1 MSDLGVPVPVLTPSG
16 IGAFTPLT
24 PAQPASR
31 PVTADGGAVP
41 TAEDTADPI
50 TGQPTAAL
58 SAGLAVVLQN
68 LEAGADPGD
77 PQDTDPFAPP
87 AGSPLEFQ
95 PVDPVEAAVEAL
107 TDLSAG
113 EAAAGIGA
121 ATAPTTA
128 GVVATAAQTPS
139 QRSAD
144 ADRDGTATAT
154 ETDAEQDA
162 QDPAARTG
170 SQDVGPDGLTE
181 EERRVVAELQRI
193 DAEVRRHEQA
203 HAAVGGPYAGA
214 PAYQTVRG
222 PDGRLYAV
230 GGEVQIDVSDIPGN
244 PEATIRKLQV
254 VRRAALAP
262 AQPSAADRR
271 VASIAQQG
279 IAEARQELR
288 EQRLDEQQ
296 AASDAREESAVRRE
310 QLQPTDAVPSLDP
323 TSNLTPLRLG
333 IPTLVRSSGPF
344 VSPSQILSVIA

>member
-16 IGAFTPLT
+16 IGTITAL
-24 PAQPASR
+24 PASQTASR
-31 PVTADGGAVP
+31 PVETRGQAVP
-41 TAEDTADPI
+41 ADENPADPI
-50 TGQPTAAL
+50 TGLPTAGL

-68 LEAGADPGD
+68 LEAN
-77 PQDTDPFAPP
+77 TDPENPD
-87 AGSPLEFQ
+87 GTTSSPLPGAAQLEFQ
-95 PVDPVEAAVEAL
+95 PVDPVEAAIEEL
-107 TDLSAG
+107 TDPTPEQPPAPAG
-113 EAAAGIGA
+113 TAAAA
-121 ATAPTTA
+121 APAAPGPTT
-128 GVVATAAQTPS
+128 QE
-139 QRSAD
+139 AD
-144 ADRDGTATAT
+144 T
-154 ETDAEQDA
+154 ETANGDEDGEGGRQQAPPSRSE
-162 QDPAARTG
+162 
-170 SQDVGPDGLTE
+170 DVGPDGLTE

-193 DAEVRRHEQA
+193 DAEVRRHENA

-288 EQRLDEQQ
+288 EQRVDEQE
-296 AASDAREESAVRRE
+296 AASEAREASDLRRQ
-310 QLQPTDAVPSLDP
+310 QLRPTDDVPALDP
-323 TSNLTPLRLG
+323 AATLAPLRLG
-333 IPTLVRSSGPF
+333 IPNIVRSSGPF
-344 VSPSQILSVIA
+344 VNPSQILSVIA